1 MNTKNIISY
10 SEILKE
16 YPDILTPD
24 DVKKILNIGRNKVYE
39 LLADKTIPSLRFG
52 AKYRIPKLSLLE
64 LIYPNMTSNDEVN

>member
-10 SEILKE
+10 SEIMKD

-24 DVKKILNIGRNKVYE
+24 DVKKILNIGRNNVYK
-39 LLADKTIPSLRFG
+39 LLADRTIPSLRIG
-52 AKYRIPKLSLLE
+52 VKYRIPKLSLLE